1 MNGWKR
7 EDDMKT
13 TQRDRKAFID
23 HLERKYIKKI
33 QNRAFQK
40 ETSDV
45 KKMLFDFRGGR
56 HNSAADTSDIKAPTT
71 WYRLHYL

>member
-1 MNGWKR
+1 
-7 EDDMKT
+7 MKT
-13 TQRDRKAFID
+13 TQHDRRAFID

-40 ETSDV
+40 ESSDV
-45 KKMLFDFRGGR
+45 KRMLFDFRGG
-56 HNSAADTSDIKAPTT
+56 HEVHFIDTSDVKAPAA

>member
-1 MNGWKR
+1 MT
-7 EDDMKT
+7 T
-13 TQRDRKAFID
+13 TQHDRKAFID

-40 ETSDV
+40 EQSDV
-45 KKMLFDFRGGR
+45 KKMLFGARGER
-56 HNSAADTSDIKAPTT
+56 PVKFIVDTEVKAPSA